1 MRNMIVGTVLAILLV
16 AGLFALAH
24 YYHPVI
30 GMEEPTAAASEVE
43 PGFVGTKRIGP
54 WLLVC
59 RPGPK
64 DGAALPLS
72 MKPYGRKGPGG
83 TVLGRCQTSLIY
95 RRKDNPKETVLV
107 LTFRTQG
114 PNQRLV
120 AILVLPPIVKKG
132 DELDLRADTKVLK
145 LPISMCQKNECAAA
159 VVLAP
164 KGEAELLSAHSAA
177 LFFPPAANGKRSGV
191 AVPFL
196 GLAPAINAMRRAQA

>member
-1 MRNMIVGTVLAILLV
+1 
-16 AGLFALAH
+16 
-24 YYHPVI
+24 
-30 GMEEPTAAASEVE
+30 
-43 PGFVGTKRIGP
+43 
-54 WLLVC
+54 
-59 RPGPK
+59 
-64 DGAALPLS
+64 
-72 MKPYGRKGPGG
+72 MKPYGQKGPAAGG
-83 TVLGRCQTSLIY
+83 TALGRCQTSLIY

-120 AILVLPPIVKKG
+120 AILVVPPVVKKG

-145 LPISMCQKNECAAA
+145 MPISMCQKNECASA

-164 KGEAELLSAHSAA
+164 KGEAELLSARSAA

-196 GLAPAINAMRRAQA
+196 GLDSAIGAMRRAET